1 MHLKCSLGKIS
12 FLLKKENK
20 RKEGSYNEEA
30 KKALRANFVK
40 KKSKFTCRQKM
51 IFGFLH
57 VL

>member
-40 KKSKFTCRQKM
+40 KKK
-51 IFGFLH
+51 
-57 VL
+57 